1 MNLRRALLITIVF
14 VSLLINTCYGS
25 YAHLDIDELHRR
37 ADMVVKGT
45 VTDVSTSED
54 VRHYYLTAIIEVEKY
69 LKNPSE
75 SHIAPALRITVQS
88 ARA

>member
-1 MNLRRALLITIVF
+1 MSDLGARELELNISKAILLTTVILC
-14 VSLLINTCYGS
+14 VSISFNNCDGS

-54 VRHYYLTAIIEVEKY
+54 II
-69 LKNPSE
+69 P
-75 SHIAPALRITVQS
+75 
-88 ARA
+88 